1 MKAHSCI
8 LYFYIVIV
16 FFISLYKI
24 KDLNKI
30 SHKINQNIEYK
41 QIAINIL
48 LEKTIVFSSHFSLVH
63 TCD

>member
-16 FFISLYKI
+16 FFISLYNI

-48 LEKTIVFSSHFSLVH
+48 Q
-63 TCD
+63 